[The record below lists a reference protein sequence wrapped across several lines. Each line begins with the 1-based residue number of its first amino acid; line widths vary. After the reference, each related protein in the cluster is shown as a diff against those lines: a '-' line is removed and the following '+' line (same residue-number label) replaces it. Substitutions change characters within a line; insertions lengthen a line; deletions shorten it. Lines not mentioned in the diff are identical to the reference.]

1 LDGGKTVTDNVD
13 GGIIC
18 EQNCRVWREDKGKII
33 DEGRE
38 EGETK
43 YRALGNTR
51 GREARRRVR
60 VSNTSDVATI
70 QEI

>member
-1 LDGGKTVTDNVD
+1 M
-13 GGIIC
+13 
-18 EQNCRVWREDKGKII
+18 RKIV

-38 EGETK
+38 EGGAK

-51 GREARRRVR
+51 GREARTGIR

-70 QEI
+70 REI